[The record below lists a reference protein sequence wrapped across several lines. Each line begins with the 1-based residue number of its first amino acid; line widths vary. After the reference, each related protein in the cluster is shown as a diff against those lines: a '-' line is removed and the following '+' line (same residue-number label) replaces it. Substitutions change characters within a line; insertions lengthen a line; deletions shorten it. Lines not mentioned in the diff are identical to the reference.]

1 MNYLDLSDFDAAV
14 ELLNNRVNKLFQK
27 IDNNEHE
34 AKHEITTNGEF
45 KKNQKKLKI
54 DLEKIRKA
62 VLEQK

>member
-1 MNYLDLSDFDAAV
+1 MSYLDLSDFDAAV

-27 IDNNEHE
+27 IDNHEHE
-34 AKHEITTNGEF
+34 AKHETTNGEF